1 MNRNKAMSL
10 KEQVDQDLKDAMRSR
25 DKFRT
30 QTLRS
35 LKSAIKYA
43 EIEIGAE
50 LNDPDILAVIAKQA
64 KQRRDSIAEF
74 EKGGRADLV
83 EKETG
88 ELDILESYLPAQL
101 SEETIKEKAQAVI
114 AELGVTDMKGMGQ
127 VMNRL
132 MAELKGQADGKVV
145 NQVVRQLLSS

>member
-1 MNRNKAMSL
+1 MSL

-50 LNDPDILAVIAKQA
+50 LNDPDILTVIAKQA